1 MQFINA
7 VHLVVDVD
15 DDDTPSYIII
25 QFFFLQNLFNSET
38 TILIQIN
45 SREQVSKWLSN
56 QTLLHMYL
64 SYLCTWIVLLSLGEI
79 RFKIKLLTKPVQN
92 ANTRLVAY

>member
-7 VHLVVDVD
+7 VHLVADVD
-15 DDDTPSYIII
+15 ADDDTPSYIIMR
-25 QFFFLQNLFNSET
+25 FFFLQNLFNSET

-45 SREQVSKWLSN
+45 SCEQVSKWLSN

-64 SYLCTWIVLLSLGEI
+64 SYLCTWIVVLLSLGEI
-79 RFKIKLLTKPVQN
+79 RF
-92 ANTRLVAY
+92 